1 MRHRIFLV
9 PLRPDLDPDA
19 AHRHWT
25 AVHAPLFARTPGLRG
40 YVQNRPEPGGHGWVC
55 SETWF
60 ADADAERG
68 AYASDFYVHEV
79 TPDES
84 RFLDRGAAWAALV
97 RDGWMPVRG
106 LPGGYRALVVGWA
119 GDDPPS
125 LRHVEVIA
133 LDRAGPNGGPPRLL
147 SAWSDDPAALSPVL
161 AEPGD
166 VALLTR
172 PAVVL

>member
-9 PLRPDLDPDA
+9 PLRPDLDPVA
-19 AHRHWT
+19 ARRHWT
-25 AVHAPLFARTPGLRG
+25 EAHAPLFARTPGLRG
-40 YVQNRPEPGGHGWVC
+40 YVQNRPEPGLDGWVC

-84 RFLDRGAAWAALV
+84 RFLDRGAAWVALV
-97 RDGWMPVRG
+97 RGDGPPVPE
-106 LPGGYRALVVGWA
+106 LPGAYRALILGWA
-119 GDDPPS
+119 GGDPPS
-125 LRHVEVIA
+125 MPHVEIVA
-133 LDRAGPNGGPPRLL
+133 LDRAGPAGGPPRLL
-147 SAWSDDPAALSPVL
+147 SAWADDPAALTPAL

-172 PAVVL
+172 PAVIL